1 MRLKGVFDA
10 SILRPGPLTA
20 MLPPA
25 CPRVP
30 VFRERLPG
38 ARRSPALL
46 CARLASLCAAVPLF
60 PTAPFAGIAPQ
71 VRGLSPST
79 LTCGPTCNLTVTVS
93 FLRFPA
99 AFTNFVWPG
108 QH

>member
-30 VFRERLPG
+30 VFWERLPG

-46 CARLASLCAAVPLF
+46 CAQLASLCVAVPLS
-60 PTAPFAGIAPQ
+60 PTAPFTGIACS
-71 VRGLSPST
+71 G
-79 LTCGPTCNLTVTVS
+79 
-93 FLRFPA
+93 
-99 AFTNFVWPG
+99 
-108 QH
+108 